1 MNSLIFICVVA
12 AVISVAVVLGL
23 GLLSMAHGGELN
35 KKYGNKLMQA
45 RVILQGLAIA
55 LLVIAYLA
63 SKN

>member
-1 MNSLIFICVVA
+1 MNGIILICVVVA
-12 AVISVAVVLGL
+12 ALSVGGVLVLGL
-23 GLLSMAHGGELN
+23 ISMAHGGELN

-55 LLVIAYLA
+55 LLVVAYLA

>member
-1 MNSLIFICVVA
+1 MNSFIFICVVV
-12 AVISVAVVLGL
+12 AVISVAAVLGL